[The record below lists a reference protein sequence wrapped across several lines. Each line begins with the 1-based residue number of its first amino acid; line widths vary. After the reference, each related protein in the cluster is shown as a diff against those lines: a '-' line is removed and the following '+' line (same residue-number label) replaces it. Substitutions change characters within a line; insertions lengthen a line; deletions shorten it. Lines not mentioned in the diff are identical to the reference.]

1 MAYRPEGLDDAFA
14 NPSSDTTTLDAA
26 QGPPEPVAGGRE
38 DTGPDARAAGG
49 PPAGSVP
56 AIGVV
61 GWLRW
66 AWRQL
71 TSMRVALLLLVLLAV
86 AAVPGTVFPQRGQD
100 AAKVA
105 AYLTSRGAVGTWLDR
120 LGFFDVYTSTW
131 FSAIYLL
138 LFVSLVGCILP
149 RSRQHWSAVR
159 ARPPRTPR
167 QFSRFPAQASA
178 SSPDAP
184 EAVVRRAAAVLGRW
198 RRYRVDVHDEGGGTW
213 SASAERGHLRETGNL
228 AFHLALVGLLVA
240 VAYGQLLHYRA
251 QVIVV
256 AGDGFAN
263 AQTSFDTFERGRAFD
278 PATLEPFTLRLDD
291 FESAFDPVTLA
302 ARDFTARV
310 TLTEPGAGPSARIIK
325 VNDPLSVGG
334 TQIYLMGNGYAPEIT
349 VHDASD
355 VVALSGPVPF
365 LPQDQVYTSRGVVK
379 VPDVSGGQPQIGLVG
394 YLLPTAVQTPAGSW
408 ISVRPQPTAPL
419 LVLSVWSGDL
429 GLDTGV
435 PQNVYRLDESGLTQ
449 AVDSSGAPVTLVV
462 RPGQT
467 VTLPNDLGTLTFDG
481 IRRYA
486 AFDLRRD
493 PALGWL
499 LGFALAALAGL
510 AASLFTPRRR
520 LWLRAAPAIGGEDRG
535 SLAAVTA
542 AGLARGD
549 DIGLAPELGRI
560 LAAVLGTP
568 VPVTGRAP
576 AADDARGDS
585 P

>member
-1 MAYRPEGLDDAFA
+1 MSYRPEGLDDAF
-14 NPSSDTTTLDAA
+14 T
-26 QGPPEPVAGGRE
+26 
-38 DTGPDARAAGG
+38 
-49 PPAGSVP
+49 PAGAAAAP

-100 AAKVA
+100 AAKVTGYIA
-105 AYLTSRGAVGTWLDR
+105 EHGAVGIWLDR
-120 LGFFDVYTSTW
+120 LGFFDVYTSAW

-138 LFVSLVGCILP
+138 LFISLVGCILP

-167 QFSRFPAQASA
+167 RFTRFPAQAT
-178 SSPDAP
+178 SSSSDEP
-184 EAVVRRAAAVLGRW
+184 EALVRRAAAVLARG
-198 RRYRVDVHDEGGGTW
+198 RRYRVDVHDEGAGVW
-213 SASAERGHLRETGNL
+213 SASAERGYLRDSGNL
-228 AFHLALVGLLVA
+228 VFHLALVGLLVA
-240 VAYGQLLHYRA
+240 VATGQLLHYRA

-256 AGDGFAN
+256 AGTGFAN

-278 PATLEPFTLRLDD
+278 PARLEPFTLRLDD
-291 FESAFDPVTLA
+291 FESRFDPVTLA

-310 TLTEPGAGPSARIIK
+310 TLTEPGAGPSVRIIK
-325 VNDPLSVGG
+325 VNDPLNVGG
-334 TQIYLMGNGYAPEIT
+334 TQIYLMGNGYAPHVT
-349 VHDASD
+349 VRDASG

-365 LPQDQVYTSRGVVK
+365 LPQDRVYTSRGVVK

-394 YLLPTAVQTPAGSW
+394 YLLPTAAQTPAGSW
-408 ISVRPQPTAPL
+408 ISIYPQPTAPL

-467 VTLPNDLGTLTFDG
+467 VTLPNGLGTLTFDG
-481 IRRYA
+481 ITRFA

-499 LGFALAALAGL
+499 LGFALAALGGL
-510 AASLFTPRRR
+510 AASLFVPRRR
-520 LWLRAAPAIGGEDRG
+520 VWLRAAPLIGDRAG
-535 SLAAVTA
+535 GPVAVVTA

-549 DIGLAPELGRI
+549 DVGLAPELGRI
-560 LAAVLGTP
+560 LAAVLGHP
-568 VPVTGRAP
+568 VPITGRTS
-576 AADDARGDS
+576 ADHDARKES